1 MMVEQVH
8 ALGRPAAVPRLREL
22 PDLWLPLAVALSLPG
37 LLPLAPDQAAMLFVG
52 LTLLPLALYVS
63 GKLGRFDT
71 LMVVGLTYFSNFPLA
86 FLTRFRTNS
95 SWFAHLSESNVDYAM
110 LWSYRGF
117 ACLIVGYL
125 FSYRL
130 FRQAASVE
138 KKPRPRIHPFAKHN
152 VTFIVLLGLLTT
164 VAGTANIL
172 LHQGAPLVFY
182 ETGLNTGTGSR
193 TLYVAVNY
201 LYLLGVGSL
210 FLMATFWR
218 RGLRMRGVTALFS
231 LNLCLYLVI
240 AMGSGSK
247 GAFMSLLVA
256 LAVPVFLEKA
266 RPSAKTF
273 VVSALTATAVYGVFA
288 VVGAY
293 RDLVRSLP
301 PPEGVG
307 AVETIRNQLTTF
319 RLAAGLSFDR
329 ATEELGLSPAAGYA
343 NETVAD
349 AAQQRLGSSLF
360 EFASILQISDRISPY
375 DNPFWTLL
383 SPLITAVPRSLFPGK
398 PTFFGPGDHAR
409 VYGWSYGGL
418 SISLP
423 GSLYWTWGIEGVCV
437 GMGFLGLLLGYLTRR
452 AGRRV
457 RTAPTVGAV
466 LVFQLILALLDTGN
480 TIQAILATLTA
491 NAMILT
497 LLYMAARVEEVQRV
511 VFFLASGRDPSV
523 GRH

>member
-1 MMVEQVH
+1 MVEQVRT
-8 ALGRPAAVPRLREL
+8 LGRPAALPRLREL

-37 LLPLAPDQAAMLFVG
+37 LFPLAPEQAAMLFVG

-71 LMVVGLTYFSNFPLA
+71 LMVVGLSYFSNYPLA
-86 FLTRFRTNS
+86 YLTRFRVDNT
-95 SWFAHLSESNVDYAM
+95 WFTHLSESNVDYAM

-117 ACLIVGYL
+117 ACLVVGYL

-130 FRQAASVE
+130 FRRAASVE
-138 KKPRPRIHPFAKHN
+138 KTPRPRIHPSARHN

-164 VAGTANIL
+164 VAGTATIL

-182 ETGLNTGTGSR
+182 ETGSNTGTGSR

-201 LYLLGVGSL
+201 VYLLGVGSF

-218 RGLRMRGVTALFS
+218 RGLRMRGVTALFCA
-231 LNLCLYLVI
+231 NLGLYLLI

-266 RPSAKTF
+266 KPSAKTF
-273 VVSALTATAVYGVFA
+273 VVSALSATAIYGVFA

-301 PPEGVG
+301 PPEGAG
-307 AVETIRNQLTTF
+307 AVETIRNQVTTF
-319 RLAAGLSFDR
+319 RLAAELSYDR
-329 ATEELGLSPAAGYA
+329 AKEELGISPVEGHTS
-343 NETVAD
+343 ETVAE

-360 EFASILQISDRISPY
+360 EFASMLQISDRISPY

-398 PTFFGPGDHAR
+398 PTFFGPGEHAKI
-409 VYGWSYGGL
+409 YGWTYGGL

-423 GSLYWTWGIEGVCV
+423 GSLYWTWGIEGVCI
-437 GMGFLGLLLGYLTRR
+437 GMGFLGFLLGFLTQR
-452 AGRRV
+452 AVRRV
-457 RTAPTVGAV
+457 RAAATVGAV
-466 LVFQLILALLDTGN
+466 LAFQLLLTLLDTGN
-480 TIQAILATLTA
+480 AMQAVLATLTA
-491 NAMILT
+491 NALVLW
-497 LLYMAARVEEVQRV
+497 LLHAAARVEEVQRV
-511 VFFLASGRDPSV
+511 ALFLASGRDPSV